1 MKSEVLSCLNAAG
14 KPLSQ
19 IFTDNSCLANVD
31 EEIIMFLANLE
42 VYGSM
47 PNPDEISANR
57 DYFITDYM
65 T

>member
-1 MKSEVLSCLNAAG
+1 M
-14 KPLSQ
+14 SQ
-19 IFTDNSCLANVD
+19 IFSDNTCLANID

-47 PNPDEISANR
+47 PNPDEIQANK